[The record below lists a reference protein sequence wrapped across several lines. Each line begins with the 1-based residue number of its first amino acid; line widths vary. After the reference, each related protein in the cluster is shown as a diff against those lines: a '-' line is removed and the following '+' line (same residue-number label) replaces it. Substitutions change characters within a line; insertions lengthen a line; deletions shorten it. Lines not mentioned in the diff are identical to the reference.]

1 MFRNNF
7 KLVTSP
13 NVYRSCKSLL
23 QHARKMTTEELKEI
37 FMKSVKSVEPQQLIR
52 NEVKLYGHNL
62 VVRGQ
67 TYRLLKP
74 CYVVGF
80 GKAVLG
86 MATEIE
92 KVLGNQLERGIVSVP
107 EGIFEKYQNVPR
119 TKIQY
124 VEGAKNNLPDENALR
139 GAKMIQELVEGLT
152 EADLLIVL
160 VSGGGSALLPLPIP
174 PILLDEK
181 QRVIKELSKRGAD
194 IYELNSVRKRISIM
208 KGGGLA
214 ELAYPCRVVSLV
226 LSDII
231 GDPLDFI
238 ASGPTIPNSDS
249 AESASSILKKY
260 HLFEEIPHSM
270 KIVVQKENRVSR
282 PAGISISDGEFEH
295 VKTFIIGWYFFGIA
309 VNKLEFNDKGN
320 INESRYL

>member
-160 VSGGGSALLPLPIP
+160 VSG
-174 PILLDEK
+174 
-181 QRVIKELSKRGAD
+181 AD